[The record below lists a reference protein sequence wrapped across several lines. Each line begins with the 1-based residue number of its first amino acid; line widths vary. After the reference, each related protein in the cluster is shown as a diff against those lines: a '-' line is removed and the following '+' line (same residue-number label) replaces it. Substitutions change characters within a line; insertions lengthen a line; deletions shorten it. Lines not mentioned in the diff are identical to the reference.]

1 MDNKEFKRLPQ
12 SELTVMQGIW
22 ELTER
27 GEEDIQA
34 SSLIHVFPDTIGRFK
49 LTTVL
54 TLATRLHQKGFI
66 SVEKHGRSNCYQPLV
81 AEEDYRRDAAAD
93 FVATVY
99 RSKPAELFSA
109 LCDSGILTDK
119 DIEELKSMLE

>member
-1 MDNKEFKRLPQ
+1 M
-12 SELTVMQGIW
+12 
-22 ELTER
+22 
-27 GEEDIQA
+27 
-34 SSLIHVFPDTIGRFK
+34 
-49 LTTVL
+49 
-54 TLATRLHQKGFI
+54 
-66 SVEKHGRSNCYQPLV
+66 EKHGRSNCYLPLV

-99 RSKPAELFSA
+99 RSKPTELFSA